1 MLQKSLWRAVLIVV
15 ISVALA
21 TPAKADNLS
30 NAGRNIVI
38 GIVAVTAA
46 IAVVATVVIIHY
58 SKKQTITGCVKPTE
72 NGMTITDEKDQRIY
86 TLSGN
91 TGGVMP
97 GERMQLRGQKLKSMG
112 PDKTP
117 IWDAR
122 AVIKDFG
129 VCRPYPDEAPS
140 LSQIGSSENLTTISD
155 HGLGFNERS
164 AISKLKAKC
173 ILSLSQEDISAQILP
188 IERIF

>member
-1 MLQKSLWRAVLIVV
+1 MLQKSLWRAVPIVV
-15 ISVALA
+15 ISLALA

-30 NAGRNIVI
+30 NAGRNIVT

-58 SKKQTITGCVKPTE
+58 SKKRTITGCVKPTE

-112 PDKTP
+112 SDKTP

-129 VCRPYPDEAPS
+129 VCRP
-140 LSQIGSSENLTTISD
+140 
-155 HGLGFNERS
+155 
-164 AISKLKAKC
+164 
-173 ILSLSQEDISAQILP
+173 
-188 IERIF
+188 

>member
-1 MLQKSLWRAVLIVV
+1 MLRKSLCRAVLIAVV
-15 ISVALA
+15 SVAIA

-58 SKKQTITGCVKPTE
+58 SKKRTITGCVKPAE
-72 NGMTITDEKDQRIY
+72 NGMTIADKRGQRIY

-91 TGGVMP
+91 TAGVMP
-97 GERMQLRGQKLKSMG
+97 GERMELRGLKVKSTG

-117 IWDAR
+117 
-122 AVIKDFG
+122 FG
-129 VCRPYPDEAPS
+129 
-140 LSQIGSSENLTTISD
+140 T
-155 HGLGFNERS
+155 
-164 AISKLKAKC
+164 
-173 ILSLSQEDISAQILP
+173 QEP
-188 IERIF
+188 

>member
-1 MLQKSLWRAVLIVV
+1 MPKKSLCRAFLIVV

-21 TPAKADNLS
+21 TPAKATSLHDT
-30 NAGRNIVI
+30 GRNIVI

-58 SKKQTITGCVKPTE
+58 SKKRTITGCVKPAE

-91 TGGVMP
+91 SAGVTP
-97 GERMQLRGQKLKSMG
+97 GERMQLRGQTLKSTG
-112 PDKTP
+112 PEKTP

-129 VCRPYPDEAPS
+129 VCRP
-140 LSQIGSSENLTTISD
+140 
-155 HGLGFNERS
+155 
-164 AISKLKAKC
+164 
-173 ILSLSQEDISAQILP
+173 
-188 IERIF
+188 